1 MMLNNE
7 IEYFPESATFHGSI
21 PLIMGTRL
29 DLVILDQSEGHCRK
43 LWDWVCVEALRQD
56 CMLNRFAS
64 ESELSKVN
72 RACNVPNYPISH
84 ELGNLVRTAINFWH
98 RTEGLFDITKGGM
111 ADISLDDKDRLTLR
125 GHELDFGGF
134 AKGFLLKELKS
145 ELVSSGV
152 QTAFV
157 DFGDSSILAL
167 GHHPFGDCWKVGVK
181 DPFGGAV
188 LGEIE
193 LRDQAMST
201 SGNTPVYSSHIVNP
215 KTGEA
220 DNSRAVVTVVSDD
233 PLDAE
238 VLSTVAI
245 IASPEELEIVKKNFP
260 GTMFS
265 IFRK

>member
-1 MMLNNE
+1 MMLNNK
-7 IEYFPESATFHGSI
+7 IEYFPEAAMFHGHI
-21 PLIMGTRL
+21 PFIMGTKL
-29 DLVILDQSEGHCRK
+29 DLIAMDARK
-43 LWDWVCVEALRQD
+43 VTLGKVWDWLCFEADHLD
-56 CMLNRFAS
+56 GMLNRFVF
-64 ESELSKVN
+64 ESEVSRINKS
-72 RACNVPNYPISH
+72 NVLQNVSISH
-84 ELGNLVRTAINFWH
+84 ELWTMINEAKRYW
-98 RTEGLFDITKGGM
+98 TLTDGLFDVTRGGM
-111 ADISLDDKDRLTLR
+111 QELTTDLEDKVSLK

-145 ELVSSGV
+145 KLVSSGI

-157 DFGDSSILAL
+157 DFGDSSIMAL

-220 DNSRAVVTVVSDD
+220 DNSSTVVTVVSDD

-238 VLSTVAI
+238 VLSTVAV
-245 IASPEELEIVKKNFP
+245 IASPEELEIIKQNFP